1 MRFPIDVLFL
11 DESGTVLRVSSTL
24 VPWRTLVCTRA
35 TSALELPAGTAV
47 ATGTQPSDVL
57 EFELC

>member
-11 DESGTVLRVSSTL
+11 DERQTVLRVSSAL
-24 VPWRTLVCTRA
+24 APWRALVCKRA
-35 TSALELPAGTAV
+35 TSALELPAGTA
-47 ATGTQPSDVL
+47 AESGTQPSDVL